1 VRRPIAAMTTRN
13 DRRARRWKMVRA
25 ALGRLW
31 TCLMLTLLF
40 VAVVIIVL
48 LLTKPGLR

>member
-1 VRRPIAAMTTRN
+1 MSAQN
-13 DRRARRWKMVRA
+13 DRSAWKIVRA
-25 ALGRLW
+25 VLGRLW
-31 TCLMLTLLF
+31 TCLMLAILF